1 MTQCCS
7 TLLCHLLAPGIIQF
21 KGDVITRFTQWR
33 LWGRSFTVTAGVL
46 ARLKMHVAVL
56 QQAGQVAEVPNG
68 TQTLQLL
75 GHVALLPTTV
85 ASSHLNRKEDG
96 ESHRAISNSQP
107 LSLVHTKYSSVGH
120 LSLLTP

>member
-1 MTQCCS
+1 M
-7 TLLCHLLAPGIIQF
+7 
-21 KGDVITRFTQWR
+21 
-33 LWGRSFTVTAGVL
+33 L

-85 ASSHLNRKEDG
+85 ASSHLNRKEEEKEDG
-96 ESHRAISNSQP
+96 ESHRVISYTKP
-107 LSLVHTKYSSVGH
+107 LSLVHTAYSSVGH